1 VLESVSYVL
10 WVPLVLFEL
19 FACVLA
25 IVLPAGS
32 LVDPLSGP
40 GPPEWCSALG
50 WIALGWSA
58 LGWIAL
64 GWIALGWIALGW
76 IAFLGVIADRP
87 AGSRWRRAVALV
99 GGWRF

>member
-1 VLESVSYVL
+1 MLESVSYVL

-50 WIALGWSA
+50 WIALGW
-58 LGWIAL
+58 
-64 GWIALGWIALGW
+64 IALGWIALGW